1 MKEEKEWIGREWCA
15 GYFCGPGEGEDNLD
29 SLMAVKVRSRHI
41 FYRWESMPS
50 LQIHNKLTHL
60 ISSLTILTQ
69 NISIASI
76 NSSSLLFSK
85 KTGHSTCTLAAL
97 ASASNLHYVF
107 THPYLYLFLLRVRY
121 KPPFFWPP
129 DLHTHCSFCK
139 NTLSVGPSSLSSEPF
154 FQKSSLILSK
164 DLS

>member
-1 MKEEKEWIGREWCA
+1 MDGQGMMSRLFLWSRG
-15 GYFCGPGEGEDNLD
+15 
-29 SLMAVKVRSRHI
+29 MVRIIWTHWWQWK
-41 FYRWESMPS
+41 WEVDTFSTGWKSMPS

-60 ISSLTILTQ
+60 ISSLTVLTQ

-76 NSSSLLFSK
+76 NSPTLLFSK
-85 KTGHSTCTLAAL
+85 KTGHSTCTLATL
-97 ASASNLHYVF
+97 ASASNLLRSLPILTYN
-107 THPYLYLFLLRVRY
+107 LFLLRVKGR
-121 KPPFFWPP
+121 PPLLRPP

-139 NTLSVGPSSLSSEPF
+139 NTLSIGPSSLSSEPF